1 MDGIDAIEQILSEF
15 AIVYHLLQVA
25 VGGANQSYVDGN
37 LLASAHSYDAS
48 ALQGGKEFCLK
59 TVG

>member
-15 AIVYHLLQVA
+15 AIIYHLLQVA

-37 LLASAHSYDAS
+37 LRTSAHSYDAS

>member
-1 MDGIDAIEQILSEF
+1 MCIRDISEF

-37 LLASAHSYDAS
+37 LLTSAHSYDAS
-48 ALQGGKEFCLK
+48 ALQGGKEVCLK
-59 TVG
+59 AVGRCG

>member
-37 LLASAHSYDAS
+37 LLTSAHSYDAS
-48 ALQGGKEFCLK
+48 ALQGGQEFCLK
-59 TVG
+59 TIG

>member
-15 AIVYHLLQVA
+15 ANVYHLLQVA
-25 VGGANQSYVDGN
+25 VGGANQPYVDGN
-37 LLASAHSYDAS
+37 LRAAPHSYDAS
-48 ALQGGKEFCLK
+48 ALQGSKEFCLK

>member
-15 AIVYHLLQVA
+15 AIIYHLLQVA

-37 LLASAHSYDAS
+37 LRTSAHSYDTS